1 MVKAENNEAKR
12 GAAMALSI
20 RVASAGIAF
29 VSQIVLARWLGAY
42 EFGIYTYVWVWVNI
56 IGTLCAAGFATT
68 VIRFLSEYRE
78 SHQPDLARGFL
89 HTGRLFSVLAAV
101 VCMTIGYTTLSL
113 WPHLISDYYLVPA
126 ALALLCLPAFALTD
140 FQDGI
145 GRAKGWIDLALV
157 PPYIL
162 RPLLLFAFIGLALT
176 SGKEST
182 AVTAISAAIGATWV
196 TAFTQYCLQKRRM
209 HTRLPAGP
217 RKFRLG
223 FWLKVSLPV
232 IALES
237 FGLLMMQLD
246 ILLLDLY
253 VEPQQIAIYFAAA
266 RTISLVNFLHFSIQ
280 AVALPRFATMYAN
293 RDEAGQ
299 RNFLNQCRKW
309 MFSLSL
315 VGTLAL
321 LFLGKTI
328 LSLFGPEFVAG
339 YPVMVVLSIGLL
351 IRALAGPLQGLLVVT
366 GRQNVA
372 AFALAVTV
380 VINITLNILLIP
392 KYGLMGAAIATSIA
406 FGVESLLFLVA
417 NHRVARPAEG
427 LPGKGQVA

>member
-1 MVKAENNEAKR
+1 
-12 GAAMALSI
+12 
-20 RVASAGIAF
+20 
-29 VSQIVLARWLGAY
+29 
-42 EFGIYTYVWVWVNI
+42 
-56 IGTLCAAGFATT
+56 
-68 VIRFLSEYRE
+68 
-78 SHQPDLARGFL
+78 
-89 HTGRLFSVLAAV
+89 
-101 VCMTIGYTTLSL
+101 
-113 WPHLISDYYLVPA
+113 
-126 ALALLCLPAFALTD
+126 
-140 FQDGI
+140 
-145 GRAKGWIDLALV
+145 
-157 PPYIL
+157 
-162 RPLLLFAFIGLALT
+162 
-176 SGKEST
+176 
-182 AVTAISAAIGATWV
+182 
-196 TAFTQYCLQKRRM
+196 
-209 HTRLPAGP
+209 
-217 RKFRLG
+217 
-223 FWLKVSLPV
+223 
-232 IALES
+232 
-237 FGLLMMQLD
+237 
-246 ILLLDLY
+246 
-253 VEPQQIAIYFAAA
+253 
-266 RTISLVNFLHFSIQ
+266 
-280 AVALPRFATMYAN
+280 MYAN

-417 NHRVARPAEG
+417 NHRVARPGEG
-427 LPGKGQVA
+427 LPGNGQVA